1 MKLAGVRL
9 IFKQGINKNT
19 WTGVRLVFKG
29 ESGCFPNAT
38 PRKSCIFGCFGT
50 SQKRRHLRGPVI
62 HVYAQGALAARVYAI
77 SGNFDISKIS
87 KIFEIP
93 KNQISIFANIGFCFV
108 AVALLWCVALLFARS
123 LYDTCMRKRNGRNQK
138 ASSTLRSSRAV
149 PHPSTNRALRRL
161 TSEFGRDPVH
171 STRYGRWRQLMIFIF
186 EGQFCNNSAAHV

>member
-87 KIFEIP
+87 KIFENP
-93 KNQISIFANIGFCFV
+93 NKSNFDFCKHRFLFCCCCFAVLCCFAFC
-108 AVALLWCVALLFARS
+108 A
-123 LYDTCMRKRNGRNQK
+123 
-138 ASSTLRSSRAV
+138 
-149 PHPSTNRALRRL
+149 
-161 TSEFGRDPVH
+161 
-171 STRYGRWRQLMIFIF
+171 QL
-186 EGQFCNNSAAHV
+186 V

>member
-1 MKLAGVRL
+1 MKFAGVRL

-62 HVYAQGALAARVYAI
+62 HVYAQGALVARIYVFTQFLEI
-77 SGNFDISKIS
+77 SIFRKFRKFSK
-87 KIFEIP
+87 IP
-93 KNQISIFANIGFCFV
+93 KNQISTFANIGFCFV

-123 LYDTCMRKRNGRNQK
+123 LYGTCVRKRNGRNQK
-138 ASSTLRSSRAV
+138 ASSTLRSSRAI

-171 STRYGRWRQLMIFIF
+171 STRYGRWRQL
-186 EGQFCNNSAAHV
+186 EVRLA